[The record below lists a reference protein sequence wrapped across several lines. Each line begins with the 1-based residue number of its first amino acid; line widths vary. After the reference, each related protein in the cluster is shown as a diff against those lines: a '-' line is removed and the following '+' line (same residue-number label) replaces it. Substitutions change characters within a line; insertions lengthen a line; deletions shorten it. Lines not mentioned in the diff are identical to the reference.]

1 MRSKQTL
8 MRWIKKVEKGDSDEL
23 EDSAF
28 DHKCVL
34 GVLACF
40 RACGLGLGPFGCI
53 GGT

>member
-28 DHKCVL
+28 DHKCVGWL
-34 GVLACF
+34 VCRGLF
-40 RACGLGLGPFGCI
+40 CG
-53 GGT
+53 